1 MKADKA
7 KATRLLKT
15 AKGQIEGILKMV
27 EEDRYCMD
35 ISNQLLATQAILH
48 KLNKE
53 ILTEHIKGCVNDTL
67 GDDNQEATEKIEEI
81 IKVIDK
87 LAK

>member
-1 MKADKA
+1 MKADKV
-7 KATRLLKT
+7 KATKLLKT
-15 AKGQIEGILKMV
+15 AKGQIEGIMKMV

-53 ILTEHIKGCVNDTL
+53 ILTEHIKGCVSDTI
-67 GDDNQEATEKIEEI
+67 GDNNEDGNAKIDEI
-81 IKVIDK
+81 IKIIDK